1 MTKSEAVLE
10 QSRTLAAGLSP
21 EERLSAIRTIAEVA
35 PVASDSVAEEDVVAD
50 SRSHKVLLG
59 RNVLNL
65 LILPLDG
72 PHGLTDILSRRQAR
86 IR

>member
-10 QSRTLAAGLSP
+10 QIRTLAAELSP
-21 EERLSAIRTIAEVA
+21 EERLSAIRTIAEAA

-50 SRSHKVLLG
+50 SRSHEVLLG

-65 LILPLDG
+65 LILLLDG
-72 PHGLTDILSRRQAR
+72 PHGLTHILSRRPAC